1 MTFCYPQ
8 IRLRRNRSSAWIRDL
23 VAETSLQV
31 ANLIQPFFVVEGSNI
46 CDPIASM
53 PGINRYSIDL
63 LLEQAKKAQD
73 LGIGALML
81 FPSVDQQLKTLDA
94 AESYNE
100 NNLISRAIVALK
112 QHLEIGVIADVAL
125 DPYTPHGHD
134 GVLKNNEVANDET
147 IDILCKQALALAKA
161 GGDFVA
167 PSDMM
172 DGRIGKIRQ
181 YLDANNFTHTGIIS
195 YAAKYASSFYGPFRD
210 AVGSAM
216 NIKNANK
223 ASYQMDYRNSLEA
236 MSEIA
241 LDINEGADIII
252 IKPALAY
259 LDVIY
264 QARANFNIPLIAYQ
278 VSGEYSMLKAAA
290 MSGWLNYEQVMLE
303 SLGCIKRAGASA
315 IISYGAMEMAKVL
328 S

>member
-31 ANLIQPFFVVEGSNI
+31 ANLIQPFFVVEGGNI

-81 FPSVDQQLKTLDA
+81 FPSVEQQLKTLDA

-134 GVLKNNEVANDET
+134 GVLKNNQVANDET

-278 VSGEYSMLKAAA
+278 VSGEYSMIKAAA
-290 MSGWLNYEQVMLE
+290 MSDWLNYEQVMLE

-315 IISYGAMEMAKVL
+315 IISYGAMEIAKLL

>member
-1 MTFCYPQ
+1 
-8 IRLRRNRSSAWIRDL
+8 
-23 VAETSLQV
+23 
-31 ANLIQPFFVVEGSNI
+31 
-46 CDPIASM
+46 
-53 PGINRYSIDL
+53 
-63 LLEQAKKAQD
+63 
-73 LGIGALML
+73 
-81 FPSVDQQLKTLDA
+81 
-94 AESYNE
+94 
-100 NNLISRAIVALK
+100 
-112 QHLEIGVIADVAL
+112 
-125 DPYTPHGHD
+125 
-134 GVLKNNEVANDET
+134 VLKNNQVANDET

-278 VSGEYSMLKAAA
+278 VSGEYSMIKAAA
-290 MSGWLNYEQVMLE
+290 MSDWLNYEQVMLE

-315 IISYGAMEMAKVL
+315 IISYGAMEMAKLL